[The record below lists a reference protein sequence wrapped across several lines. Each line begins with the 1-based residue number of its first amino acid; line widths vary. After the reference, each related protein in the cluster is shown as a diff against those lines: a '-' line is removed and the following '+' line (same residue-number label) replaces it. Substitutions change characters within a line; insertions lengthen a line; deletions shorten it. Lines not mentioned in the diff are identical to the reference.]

1 MAKNIRFIYT
11 DIKFTIKER
20 YNKWWLDFYLPDGK
34 RIRRSTELS
43 SNQQNLT
50 IIKRQIIPDIIIGL
64 GKEPVEEL
72 QESKEWI
79 LDEFA
84 DEYFELHSTQI
95 REHTNE
101 KNKQHYKNHVS
112 PYFGKRLISSLTP
125 IELEKWQNRLLL
137 KYRHLTVQKYRSVL
151 YSILQKAYNNDIIL
165 KNPLEKVNAPKMQ
178 INNQQKEVL
187 PFTHK
192 ELALILE
199 NSSGYIKN
207 FISFMAAT
215 GMRPGEI
222 VALKWSDVDFERKM
236 ISIERTRVRSKK
248 GQKPKDGLTK
258 TMSSNR
264 KIDLL
269 PIAEQALLEQMKL
282 TVDATYIFLNQSNEP
297 FYGHDIIGKRFREI
311 IKQSGMK
318 ERPLYNLRHTFA
330 SQMISRGADIVWVSN
345 MLGHKN
351 VSITLSTYT
360 KFIKEDD
367 EVRIRNIEK
376 MGTIM
381 GTFSE

>member
-34 RIRRSTELS
+34 RIRKSTELS

-79 LDEFA
+79 LDDFA

-112 PYFGKRLISSLTP
+112 PYFGKRLTSSLTP

-151 YSILQKAYNNDIIL
+151 YSILQK
-165 KNPLEKVNAPKMQ
+165 
-178 INNQQKEVL
+178 
-187 PFTHK
+187 
-192 ELALILE
+192 
-199 NSSGYIKN
+199 
-207 FISFMAAT
+207 
-215 GMRPGEI
+215 
-222 VALKWSDVDFERKM
+222 
-236 ISIERTRVRSKK
+236 
-248 GQKPKDGLTK
+248 
-258 TMSSNR
+258 
-264 KIDLL
+264 
-269 PIAEQALLEQMKL
+269 
-282 TVDATYIFLNQSNEP
+282 
-297 FYGHDIIGKRFREI
+297 
-311 IKQSGMK
+311 
-318 ERPLYNLRHTFA
+318 
-330 SQMISRGADIVWVSN
+330 
-345 MLGHKN
+345 
-351 VSITLSTYT
+351 
-360 KFIKEDD
+360 
-367 EVRIRNIEK
+367 VRISSVGAK
-376 MGTIM
+376 
-381 GTFSE
+381 